1 MRTRHTR
8 TDTGIRVP
16 LPSACSCSHKSE
28 IPTEDLQM
36 RSTHQLEADF
46 RHLKGLDGET
56 LGQRCYGPGYG
67 LRDGSALVLV
77 FVEHGLVRDGEEEE
91 LEHTHVGGAHHLWQ
105 HALRDKSL
113 ETVCS
118 N

>member
-1 MRTRHTR
+1 VRHFRQRT
-8 TDTGIRVP
+8 V
-16 LPSACSCSHKSE
+16 AHKSE
-28 IPTEDLQM
+28 ISTEELQM

-56 LGQRCYGPGYG
+56 LGQRCNSRGYG
-67 LRDGSALVLV
+67 LCAGGALVLV
-77 FVEHGLVRDGEEEE
+77 FVEDGLVRDGEEEE

-105 HALRDKSL
+105 NALRDKSL